1 MRIHFGDFTVDPD
14 SRQLL
19 RGAEELHLGPKAF
32 DLLDVLLENRPKAL
46 SKSRLQQLLWPR
58 TFVTESN
65 LTSLVRELRMA
76 LGDGAKRSRFVRTV
90 YGYGYAFCGTAED
103 VVPPVPAAS
112 AVRLRLFLEEREIA
126 LHEGDNL
133 FGRLDEAVGWIQAP
147 SVSRRHAR
155 ILVSGA
161 KATLE
166 DRGSK
171 NGTFVGE
178 ERLTSPRALA
188 DGDEIRLGRV
198 RMTFRVLP
206 PLSTQTEVGR

>member
-1 MRIHFGDFTVDPD
+1 VRVHFGDFAVDLD

-19 RGAEELHLGPKAF
+19 RDAEELHLGPKAF
-32 DLLDVLLENRPKAL
+32 DLLDVLLKNRPKAL
-46 SKSRLQQLLWPR
+46 SKSRLLQLLWPR

-65 LTSLVRELRMA
+65 LTSLVTELRAA
-76 LGDGAKRSRFVRTV
+76 LGDRARRPRFIRTV
-90 YGYGYAFCGTAED
+90 YSFGYAFCGTVEEKA
-103 VVPPVPAAS
+103 PPVAAAS
-112 AVRLRLFLEEREIA
+112 PVRLRLFLEEREIA

-133 FGRLDEAVGWIQAP
+133 FGRLDEAVGWIEAP

-161 KATLE
+161 TATLE
-166 DRGSK
+166 DLGSK
-171 NGTFVGE
+171 NGTFVGD
-178 ERLTSPRALA
+178 ERLTSPRTLA

-206 PLSTQTEVGR
+206 PLATQTDIGD